1 MKRIFAAVLALCLC
15 VAGAAMAEE
24 GAGEWAA
31 GDTVVFGSYEQD
43 NDLTNGKEP
52 LEWIVLKTEE
62 GRAMLITRY
71 LIDARAY
78 HKAFV
83 NMTWSE
89 CTLRQW
95 LNDTFLTEAFSQEE
109 QARIQEVLVVNDGST
124 DSSPQVIE
132 DYVRRFP
139 DRFAQLNKPNG
150 GLSDARNFAIG
161 KAEGE
166 WIAFLDSDDW
176 ADPEY
181 YAKMADVM
189 ARGAD
194 VVVSDI
200 EYFYENG
207 QPSWI
212 MPGLNPH
219 AFDSPVKQAF
229 LSPMFAWNK
238 LYRADFFTQKHYRY
252 PVGTWY
258 EDIPV
263 TIPIFAQSQTI
274 GIQHEA
280 RIHYRQREGSI
291 MSVTK
296 SERLKEIFPVMKQ
309 VRDQFAEMGLSER
322 YHDELEYLH
331 IEHLRLYGMF
341 RFLRSPLTSEL
352 KAMSDVVMAEFY
364 PNWKKNPYIRNL
376 GWKDQLF
383 LKTFGSLTLPL
394 YKHVIH

>member
-1 MKRIFAAVLALCLC
+1 
-15 VAGAAMAEE
+15 MAE
-24 GAGEWAA
+24 
-31 GDTVVFGSYEQD
+31 
-43 NDLTNGKEP
+43 
-52 LEWIVLKTEE
+52 
-62 GRAMLITRY
+62 
-71 LIDARAY
+71 
-78 HKAFV
+78 
-83 NMTWSE
+83 
-89 CTLRQW
+89 
-95 LNDTFLTEAFSQEE
+95 
-109 QARIQEVLVVNDGST
+109 
-124 DSSPQVIE
+124 
-132 DYVRRFP
+132 
-139 DRFAQLNKPNG
+139 
-150 GLSDARNFAIG
+150 
-161 KAEGE
+161 
-166 WIAFLDSDDW
+166 
-176 ADPEY
+176 
-181 YAKMADVM
+181 VM
-189 ARGAD
+189 VRGAD

-212 MPGLNPH
+212 MLGLNPH
-219 AFDSPVKQAF
+219 VFDSPVKQAF

-252 PVGTWY
+252 PLGTWY

-263 TIPIFAQSQTI
+263 TMPIFAQSQTI

-309 VRDQFAEMGLSER
+309 VREQFAEMGLSER

-341 RFLRSPLTSEL
+341 RFLRSPLTNEL
-352 KAMSDVVMAEFY
+352 KAMSDAVMAEFY

>member
-1 MKRIFAAVLALCLC
+1 M
-15 VAGAAMAEE
+15 
-24 GAGEWAA
+24 
-31 GDTVVFGSYEQD
+31 
-43 NDLTNGKEP
+43 
-52 LEWIVLKTEE
+52 
-62 GRAMLITRY
+62 
-71 LIDARAY
+71 
-78 HKAFV
+78 
-83 NMTWSE
+83 
-89 CTLRQW
+89 
-95 LNDTFLTEAFSQEE
+95 
-109 QARIQEVLVVNDGST
+109 
-124 DSSPQVIE
+124 
-132 DYVRRFP
+132 
-139 DRFAQLNKPNG
+139 
-150 GLSDARNFAIG
+150 SDARNFAIG

-263 TIPIFAQSQTI
+263 TIPIFAQSNDRNSARGADSLPPAGRFDHVRHQERAAERNLS
-274 GIQHEA
+274 GHEA
-280 RIHYRQREGSI
+280 GPRSVCGNGPQRTVS
-291 MSVTK
+291 
-296 SERLKEIFPVMKQ
+296 R
-309 VRDQFAEMGLSER
+309 
-322 YHDELEYLH
+322 
-331 IEHLRLYGMF
+331 
-341 RFLRSPLTSEL
+341 
-352 KAMSDVVMAEFY
+352 
-364 PNWKKNPYIRNL
+364 
-376 GWKDQLF
+376 
-383 LKTFGSLTLPL
+383 
-394 YKHVIH
+394 

>member
-1 MKRIFAAVLALCLC
+1 MEPKITVIVPVYNVEKYLPECLDSLACQTYKNL
-15 VAGAAMAEE
+15 
-24 GAGEWAA
+24 
-31 GDTVVFGSYEQD
+31 Q
-43 NDLTNGKEP
+43 
-52 LEWIVLKTEE
+52 
-62 GRAMLITRY
+62 
-71 LIDARAY
+71 
-78 HKAFV
+78 
-83 NMTWSE
+83 
-89 CTLRQW
+89 
-95 LNDTFLTEAFSQEE
+95 
-109 QARIQEVLVVNDGST
+109 VLVVNDGST

-166 WIAFLDSDDW
+166 WIAFLDGDDW

-238 LYRADFFTQKHYRY
+238 LYRADSSPRSIIAIRWVPGMRIFRSRYRSSHN
-252 PVGTWY
+252 PK
-258 EDIPV
+258 
-263 TIPIFAQSQTI
+263 
-274 GIQHEA
+274 
-280 RIHYRQREGSI
+280 R
-291 MSVTK
+291 
-296 SERLKEIFPVMKQ
+296 SEFSTRRGFITASGK
-309 VRDQFAEMGLSER
+309 VRSCP
-322 YHDELEYLH
+322 
-331 IEHLRLYGMF
+331 
-341 RFLRSPLTSEL
+341 SPRAS
-352 KAMSDVVMAEFY
+352 
-364 PNWKKNPYIRNL
+364 
-376 GWKDQLF
+376 G
-383 LKTFGSLTLPL
+383 
-394 YKHVIH
+394 